1 MAFYKVKD
9 HADLVRD
16 TNSNAILNTNSS
28 TYAAVLARK
37 RKNKHMKQEL
47 SRMKNEISELK
58 NLVNTLIN
66 KQ

>member
-16 TNSNAILNTNSS
+16 SSSNAILNTDTS
-28 TYAAVLARK
+28 TYSAVLARK
-37 RKNKHMKQEL
+37 RKNKHMKREL
-47 SRMKNEISELK
+47 TRMKNEIAELK
-58 NLVNTLIN
+58 NIVNTLIN